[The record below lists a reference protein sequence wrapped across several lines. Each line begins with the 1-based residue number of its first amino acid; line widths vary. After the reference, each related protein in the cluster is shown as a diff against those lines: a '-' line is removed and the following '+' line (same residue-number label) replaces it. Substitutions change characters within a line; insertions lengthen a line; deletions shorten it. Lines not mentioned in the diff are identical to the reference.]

1 MGNPAAYTPFLDRF
15 VLERICR
22 RTDSGGFHQL
32 LGRYIMGSLKGS
44 NLTNVKRQNESAIRD
59 VIYRYGPI
67 SRSEIAQ
74 MLSLTPPTIT
84 TNIARMMEQ
93 GLVYECGRLGAEAGA
108 LGRRRVKI
116 DFVADAAFFVGVEMN
131 PYQIAICIT
140 NLRGVMTAEARIPWK
155 RREDGFVLSEELK
168 ELLRRID
175 GNDYRGSLEL
185 LAQVI
190 LNLMTVSGIDKKQVL
205 GCAMAL
211 PGLIERKTGTLKKST
226 LEAWNDRPIARDLSR
241 LLDLPVLLENNAR
254 ARAMGQKLFYQGELP
269 EDFAY
274 YLISY
279 GIACPLYIGS
289 RILDGGQQGAGEAG
303 HMVADL
309 NGPRCETCGN
319 AGCLEELA
327 SERAIVKTVTRL
339 MESGRD
345 TMIREICPDLDF
357 LSSREILLAQECGDE
372 LAQKVIDQALLY
384 LGAALANI
392 INLMNP
398 SLVFV
403 DSYLMK
409 NRRRLVEDTRA
420 HIFGLYND
428 EVEIEFVEFDHFTG
442 AKGAAAA
449 AIERYFINGEGA
461 QTFG

>member
-1 MGNPAAYTPFLDRF
+1 MGNR
-15 VLERICR
+15 
-22 RTDSGGFHQL
+22 
-32 LGRYIMGSLKGS
+32 KGS
-44 NLTNVKRQNESAIRD
+44 NLTDVKKQNVSAIRD
-59 VIYRYGPI
+59 VIYRHGPI
-67 SRSEIAQ
+67 SRSEIAR

-93 GLVYECGRLGAEAGA
+93 GLVHECGILEPETKEV
-108 LGRRRVKI
+108 GRRRVKI
-116 DFVADAAFFVGVEMN
+116 DFVEDAAFFVGIEIN

-155 RREDGFVLSEELK
+155 RREDNFVLSEDLK

-175 GNDYRGSLEL
+175 GNDYRGSVEM
-185 LAQVI
+185 LAGVI
-190 LNLMTVSGIDKKQVL
+190 LTMIEVSGIERERMM
-205 GCAMAL
+205 GCAIAL
-211 PGLIERKTGTLKKST
+211 PGLIEKKSGTLKKST
-226 LEAWNDRPIARDLSR
+226 LEAWNDRSVARDLSR

-254 ARAMGQKLFYQGELP
+254 ARAMGQKMFYQGQLP

-279 GIACPLYIGS
+279 GIACPLYIGN

-303 HMVADL
+303 HMVAVL

-327 SERAIVKTVTRL
+327 SERAIVKTVITELEKGR
-339 MESGRD
+339 ES
-345 TMIREICPDLDF
+345 MISELCPDLEF
-357 LSSREILLAQECGDE
+357 LGTREILMAQECGDE
-372 LAQKVIDQALLY
+372 LAEEVISQALLY
-384 LGAALANI
+384 LGATLANI

-403 DSYLMK
+403 DSYLMKLKK

-428 EVEIEFVEFDHFTG
+428 EVEFEFVEFGHFTG
-442 AKGAAAA
+442 AKGAAAV
-449 AIERYFINGEGA
+449 AIERYFINE
-461 QTFG
+461 